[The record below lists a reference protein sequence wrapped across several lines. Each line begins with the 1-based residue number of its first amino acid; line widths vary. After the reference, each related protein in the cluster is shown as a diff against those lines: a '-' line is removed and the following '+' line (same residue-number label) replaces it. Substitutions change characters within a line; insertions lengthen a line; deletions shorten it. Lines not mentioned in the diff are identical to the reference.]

1 MSALGGEHQ
10 GLAWAWVKQASHSLP
25 WSSLAVLVVDSAIAP
40 QVQLQLR
47 GDLGTHLS
55 QTVTCKDIFLN
66 TKQEQNLGNGKYKK
80 HMDCLFSGPFL
91 ADSHSMPFQP
101 QAHLFSMFL
110 GPLPGF
116 PTPEF
121 WPCCH
126 RDCRMSSQRPLPL
139 SYSLPHPL

>member
-1 MSALGGEHQ
+1 MSAVGGEHQ

-25 WSSLAVLVVDSAIAP
+25 WGSLAVIVADSAIAP

-47 GDLGTHLS
+47 GTFGTHLS

-66 TKQEQNLGNGKYKK
+66 TKQEQNLGKYKK

-101 QAHLFSMFL
+101 QAHLFSVFL
-110 GPLPGF
+110 GPLPGC

-121 WPCCH
+121 WPRCH
-126 RDCRMSSQRPLPL
+126 RDCTMSSQHPLPL
-139 SYSLPHPL
+139 SYSLPQPL